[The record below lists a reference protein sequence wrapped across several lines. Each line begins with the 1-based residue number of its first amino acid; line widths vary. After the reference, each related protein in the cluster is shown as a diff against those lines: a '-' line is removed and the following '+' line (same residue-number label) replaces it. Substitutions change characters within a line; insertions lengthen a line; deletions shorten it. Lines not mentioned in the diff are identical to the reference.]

1 MSGHS
6 PSLLGACLLLGLVLW
21 APPTSLQAQEWEN
34 SGSDPIGGAV
44 LGAASGTI
52 SGLLGGVAVCNRTL
66 LGPICPRVSAA
77 LGGAIGGV
85 SGAVLGDRNGGLLDD
100 RWRGAGY
107 GVLAGGL
114 VGFGLSRVTRQ
125 YGWADVGAFA
135 AVGGAIGASPAGAG
149 IGFGIGALLGA
160 VGVLTIPEM
169 KLGDAVALSVAGL
182 AAGGLAGWVVGARN
196 ARKTLSSLVIPL
208 EIRF

>member
-1 MSGHS
+1 
-6 PSLLGACLLLGLVLW
+6 
-21 APPTSLQAQEWEN
+21 
-34 SGSDPIGGAV
+34 
-44 LGAASGTI
+44 
-52 SGLLGGVAVCNRTL
+52 
-66 LGPICPRVSAA
+66 
-77 LGGAIGGV
+77 
-85 SGAVLGDRNGGLLDD
+85 LDD

-196 ARKTLSSLVIPL
+196 ARKTFSSLVIPM